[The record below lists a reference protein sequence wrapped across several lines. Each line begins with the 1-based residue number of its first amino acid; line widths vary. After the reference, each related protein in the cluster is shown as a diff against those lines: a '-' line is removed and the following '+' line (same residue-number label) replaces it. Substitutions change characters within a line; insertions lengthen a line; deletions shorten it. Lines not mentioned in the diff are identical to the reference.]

1 VTLLIAL
8 GFLLAEPLIFNP
20 YNNPFIFNI
29 LVLTFLY
36 AYLSSA
42 WNILAGFTGQLS
54 FGHAAFFGLGAYT
67 AAMLWT
73 MFGLTPWIGMI
84 VAAAIV
90 GFASFGVGL
99 PSLRLKKHYFV
110 MITLGFSEILRITFI
125 QWHQLAGGAG
135 GIGYGVVA
143 DSWLAFQ
150 FNTDKTPYY
159 YIMLAMLIL
168 CVLLVYKM
176 KTSKWGYYF
185 MAIREDE
192 IAAATSG
199 INVVQYK
206 LISCALS
213 AVLTALGGVFYV
225 QFILYIFP
233 DGVMSLDVMTKIFL
247 PTALGG
253 LGTLMGPVI
262 GAFILIPLGQIVNV
276 YFTTTY
282 GLQGL
287 HLVVY
292 GVVLILVSTVVPK
305 GIVGTLFKPTT
316 GRTERPGAGII
327 PSSAISVPLSESA
340 NTSQVGN

>member
-29 LVLTFLY
+29 LILTFLY

-67 AAMLWT
+67 AAMLWI

-125 QWHQLAGGAG
+125 QWHQLVGGAG
-135 GIGYGVVA
+135 GIGYGVV
-143 DSWLAFQ
+143 DYSWLAFQ

-168 CVLLVYKM
+168 CLLLVYKM

-213 AVLTALGGVFYV
+213 AVLTALGGVFYA

-262 GAFILIPLGQIVNV
+262 GAFILIPLGTIVNV
-276 YFTTTY
+276 YFSTTY
-282 GLQGL
+282 GIQGL

-292 GVVLILVSTVVPK
+292 GVILILVSTVVPK
-305 GIVGTLFKPTT
+305 GIVGALFKPTT
-316 GRTERPGAGII
+316 GRTEGPGAGII